1 MKLNLKK
8 PLVIFD
14 LETTGLNI
22 THDHIVEI
30 GYIKVEPNG
39 NEESKTM
46 RINPGV
52 HIPEESTA
60 VHHISDEDVKDCPTF
75 KQVAQTL
82 AQTFEGCDL
91 AGFNSNKFDIPMLV
105 EEFMRAGVDVDLSK
119 RKLVDVQNIYHKLER
134 RTLIAAYKYY
144 CGKDL
149 ENAHSAL
156 ADTQAT
162 YEVLQAQL
170 DKYPDELKNDIQ
182 FLADY
187 SKVSNNID
195 FAGRFVYDDKGVE
208 VVNFGKYKGVT
219 IREVVEKDWQYIE
232 WAVLQSQRLYVDV
245 EAVVAYHDTCIVKL
259 TPNDLMQFGKYK
271 GQSLASVFAND
282 YQYLR

>member
-1 MKLNLKK
+1 MKLNLKN
-8 PLVIFD
+8 PIIFFD
-14 LETTGLNI
+14 LETTGLDI
-22 THDHIVEI
+22 AKDRIVELC
-30 GYIKVEPNG
+30 YIRVEPNG
-39 NEESKTM
+39 NEEAKSM
-46 RINPGV
+46 RINPER
-52 HIPEESTA
+52 HIPEVASK
-60 VHHISDEDVKDCPTF
+60 VHGIYDEDVKDCPTF
-75 KQVAQTL
+75 KQVAKTL
-82 AQTFEGCDL
+82 WQTFEGCDL

-170 DKYPDELKNDIQ
+170 DKYPDELQNDIQ

-195 FAGRFVYDDKGVE
+195 FAGRFVYDEDGTE
-208 VVNFGKYKGVT
+208 LVNFGKYKGKPVK
-219 IREVVEKDWQYIE
+219 E
-232 WAVLQSQRLYVDV
+232 VLQKDPGYYGWVMQSDFTMNTKQVL
-245 EAVVAYHDTCIVKL
+245 TKL
-259 TPNDLMQFGKYK
+259 RFKYAA
-271 GQSLASVFAND
+271 G
-282 YQYLR
+282 